1 MNLKATAGVGAHEP
15 ILHCPNC
22 NHQIHLTE
30 SLAAPLIEETRR
42 RFQEQLANKDAEIA
56 RRTEALRQEREE
68 LAKQREQI
76 GDQVARQLAAERSQ
90 LVATEANK
98 AREAAAAELQAK
110 DAEAAELRRTLEVNN
125 AKLAEAQQAQAELIR
140 KQRALE

>member
-56 RRTEALRQEREE
+56 RRTEAIRQEREE

-98 AREAAAAELQAK
+98 RNAFRARLLISK
-110 DAEAAELRRTLEVNN
+110 PRRG
-125 AKLAEAQQAQAELIR
+125 R
-140 KQRALE
+140 KPMKPPGCASWRGTRPSNQWHGRSRS